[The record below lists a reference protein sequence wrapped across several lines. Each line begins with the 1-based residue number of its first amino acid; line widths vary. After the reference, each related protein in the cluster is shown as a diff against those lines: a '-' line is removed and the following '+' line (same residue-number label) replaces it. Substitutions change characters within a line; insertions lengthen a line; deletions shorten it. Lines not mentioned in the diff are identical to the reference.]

1 MLVIPLNILGIT
13 RMEFQSE
20 EELQLY
26 QEFLRGTG
34 LNRINSFRQYE
45 FRPNNLADQE
55 LFVLFQFQQEQVFAA
70 DRGAPQANDNLQA
83 IHNNL
88 VQAVSFQL
96 GLLNNLFHDD
106 LYQIW
111 QNEASQWINSLHTYN
126 NKLSRQIIE
135 EGLSETRADELLL
148 CKYFSELH
156 IKIGLRAFNLSKNI
170 LGDEYETS
178 EWYTDLNWN
187 MRNLSSNAKEVGK
200 KRNCYL

>member
-1 MLVIPLNILGIT
+1 
-13 RMEFQSE
+13 MELQSE

-26 QEFLRGTG
+26 QEFLRDTG

-55 LFVLFQFQQEQVFAA
+55 LFVLFQFQQEQIFAA
-70 DRGAPQANDNLQA
+70 DREAPQANDKLQA

-88 VQAVSFQL
+88 VQGVSFQL
-96 GLLNNLFHDD
+96 GLLHSLFDDD

-111 QNEASQWINSLHTYN
+111 QNEASQWINSLHGYN

-156 IKIGLRAFNLSKNI
+156 IKIGLSSFNISKNI
-170 LGDEYETS
+170 LDDEYETS
-178 EWYTDLNWN
+178 QWYTDLNWN
-187 MRNLSSNAKEVGK
+187 MGNLSSNAKEVSK
-200 KRNCYL
+200 KRNCEL